1 MSRCVKTDVLAILA
15 AITAFAVP
23 PSVMASGWFPASD
36 AYEDGLMFG
45 GDGPMVLLPNYSRG
59 ADNADWLKFQTDV
72 CGMLERVDSRH
83 SMIFESG
90 LSDLYDF
97 DEDNPAIEARTI
109 IGQWISTHAEIAV
122 VTDGVD
128 RTCDDY
134 RFDGGDLPPETVA
147 AWPGRSTRNTAYI
160 A

>member
-1 MSRCVKTDVLAILA
+1 MKTKRLAIFA
-15 AITAFAVP
+15 AITTLTAA
-23 PSVMASGWFPASD
+23 PSATASRWIIPASD

-45 GDGPMVLLPNYSRG
+45 GDGPTFLLPNYSRG

-83 SMIFESG
+83 TMIFESG
-90 LSDLYDF
+90 LSDLYKFD
-97 DEDNPAIEARTI
+97 DEDPAIEARTI
-109 IGQWISTHAEIAV
+109 IGQWISAHAEIAV

-134 RFDGGDLPPETVA
+134 QFDGEDFPPET
-147 AWPGRSTRNTAYI
+147 I